1 MKENHEGQGYKKA
14 CCSFQG
20 AENYVLKQSAHYLA
34 ASKSLA
40 ACRDLPRAAS
50 FQHFQ
55 LLNLEIKCMHAYW
68 VRVCLLG
75 LGSRKSHIQFSR
87 IRQQNKTATKIQCCF
102 MNNRVN
108 EADRFVSG
116 LIDFLIQLY

>member
-1 MKENHEGQGYKKA
+1 MQFRLSIGDKIQTLLWQHHCTSRKHTIVTNAQCTKENHGGQGYKKA
-14 CCSFQG
+14 RCSFQG

-55 LLNLEIKCMHAYW
+55 LLNLEIKCMHAGCAC
-68 VRVCLLG
+68 VC
-75 LGSRKSHIQFSR
+75 
-87 IRQQNKTATKIQCCF
+87 TDW
-102 MNNRVN
+102 
-108 EADRFVSG
+108 EAGKVTYNSVE
-116 LIDFLIQLY
+116 